1 MKSKRLLYIII
12 QHTMEINTRIASL
25 SDLETLKAFEQA
37 LIEVERPM
45 DDSLRQEGVIYYYDL
60 EELITSE
67 NSDIL
72 VALDE
77 DKIIGCGYGLIKQH
91 ERDIFVTTDYGY
103 IGFMYV
109 KDEYRGKGVGQ
120 VILVGLN
127 EWFKSRNMKEVRLK
141 VYENNPK
148 AIKAYEKAGFKKK
161 LIEMKMN
168 IE

>member
-1 MKSKRLLYIII
+1 MTID
-12 QHTMEINTRIASL
+12 TRIANL
-25 SDLETLKAFEQA
+25 DDLETLKAFEQA

-45 DDSLRQEGVIYYYDL
+45 DDSLRQQGLMYYYDL

-67 NSDIL
+67 NSDVLI
-72 VALDE
+72 ALDE
-77 DKIIGCGYGLIKQH
+77 GKIIGCGYGMIKQH

-109 KDEYRGKGVGQ
+109 KDAYRGKGVGQ
-120 VILVGLN
+120 AILQGLN
-127 EWFKSRNMKEVRLK
+127 EWFKSRNMKEVRIK

-148 AIKAYEKAGFKKK
+148 AIKAYEKAGFQKK